1 MDNKFELLIFIIIV
15 GFILKTY
22 AEEVIIPIIG
32 LLIILFLMN
41 SKILSRL
48 NNTIEDYNSDINN
61 NNYNDDINNLLNKI
75 KEFKYYDLS
84 DYKKGKRY
92 YRKFMK
98 IVNKLHTIENAHN
111 YVENAE
117 FLLKESINHFQYIV
131 TNIEEKSYDK
141 CIEYNNFDMNIKQK
155 ELHDYI
161 QELYKHSYSMLY
173 RANKYKEY
181 KNIFSGDVYLNT
193 PVAINS
199 VKQHNLY

>member
-61 NNYNDDINNLLNKI
+61 NYNDDINNLLNKI

-84 DYKKGKRY
+84 DYKKAKRY
-92 YRKFMK
+92 YRKFLK

>member
-92 YRKFMK
+92 NRC
-98 IVNKLHTIENAHN
+98 
-111 YVENAE
+111 
-117 FLLKESINHFQYIV
+117 
-131 TNIEEKSYDK
+131 K
-141 CIEYNNFDMNIKQK
+141 C
-155 ELHDYI
+155 
-161 QELYKHSYSMLY
+161 
-173 RANKYKEY
+173 
-181 KNIFSGDVYLNT
+181 
-193 PVAINS
+193 
-199 VKQHNLY
+199 

>member
-61 NNYNDDINNLLNKI
+61 NYNDDINNLLNKI

-98 IVNKLHTIENAHN
+98 IVNKLHTIENTHN